1 MYPFSGP
8 HPKTESVDLTPLTM
22 GWELMVSSMLELRV
36 VSMSLI

>member
-1 MYPFSGP
+1 
-8 HPKTESVDLTPLTM
+8 VDLTPLTM